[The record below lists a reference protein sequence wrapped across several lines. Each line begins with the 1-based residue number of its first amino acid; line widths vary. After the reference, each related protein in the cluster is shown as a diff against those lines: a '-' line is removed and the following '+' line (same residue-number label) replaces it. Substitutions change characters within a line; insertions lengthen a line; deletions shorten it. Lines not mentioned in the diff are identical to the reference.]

1 MSKLDFNVKEKIV
14 ALSAACF
21 WYWDSF
27 YSFLNSSQVPQLLQ
41 DRYPR
46 SSYKKPSIMRNI
58 INDLEATNNEKV
70 IKNIVSG
77 FYKLKISALNQDNIN
92 IAKARELLTEFKG
105 LIGNDPIE
113 EEIKRQQSEKRKQ
126 DHLKKINI
134 NKSFQDELQK
144 LNQKFLLLH
153 SHENHQV
160 RGFELENLIAELLRI
175 NEFDFI
181 KSYKT
186 DSEQIDGYL
195 KFEGFDYLLEIKW
208 TDGLTSQKDLSI
220 FDGKIRGKA
229 QSTRGI
235 FISMNGFDNNV
246 IIKFS
251 NDSPRIILMTG
262 EDLALVLSGTRSL
275 YDVIYAKV
283 DALVR
288 HGNICYLAREM
299 K

>member
-1 MSKLDFNVKEKIV
+1 MSILGFNEKEKIV
-14 ALSAACF
+14 ALSSACF

-27 YSFLNSSQVPQLLQ
+27 YAFLNNCQVPQLLQ

-46 SSYKKPSIMRNI
+46 GAYKKPSIMRNI
-58 INDLEATNNEKV
+58 LNDLEIVNNEK
-70 IKNIVSG
+70 ILKNIVSE
-77 FYKLKISALNQDNIN
+77 FFKLRVSALNKDNVD
-92 IAKARELLTEFKG
+92 IAKVRELLNEFKE

-113 EEIKRQQSEKRKQ
+113 EEIKKQQSEKKKQ
-126 DHLKKINI
+126 DYLVGINK
-134 NKSFQDELQK
+134 NKSFQDRLQI
-144 LNQKFLLLH
+144 LNQQFLLLH
-153 SHENHQV
+153 SSSNVQQ
-160 RGFELENLIAELLRI
+160 RGFELEKIIAELLRM
-175 NEFDFI
+175 NEFEFV

-186 DSEQIDGYL
+186 LGEQIDGYL
-195 KFEGFDYLLEIKW
+195 KFEGFDYLLEMKW
-208 TDGLTSQKDLSI
+208 TDGLTAQKDVTI

-229 QSTRGI
+229 QSTRGV

-246 IIKFS
+246 IVKFS

-262 EDLALVLSGTRSL
+262 EDLALVLNGSRGL

-288 HGNICYLAREM
+288 HGNICHLARNM

>member
-1 MSKLDFNVKEKIV
+1 MSRLDFNVKEKIV
-14 ALSAACF
+14 ALSGACF

-27 YSFLNSSQVPQLLQ
+27 YSFLNSCKVPQSLQ

-46 SSYKKPSIMRNI
+46 GSYKKPSVVRNI
-58 INDLEATNNEKV
+58 INDLEIANNEV
-70 IKNIVSG
+70 VLKNIVSE
-77 FYKLKISALNQDNIN
+77 FYKLKISALNQDNID
-92 IAKARELLTEFKG
+92 IAKVRELLAEFKD

-113 EEIKRQQSEKRKQ
+113 EEIKRQQLEKKKQ
-126 DHLKKINI
+126 DHLKKIHI
-134 NKSFQDELQK
+134 NKSFQDKLQE

-153 SHENHQV
+153 THDNHQK
-160 RGFELENLIAELLRI
+160 RGFELEILIAELLRV

-195 KFEGFDYLLEIKW
+195 KFEGFDYLLEMKW

-246 IIKFS
+246 IVKFS

-262 EDLALVLSGTRSL
+262 EDLALVLNGTRSL
-275 YDVIYAKV
+275 YDVICAKV

-288 HGNICYLAREM
+288 YGNIYHLAREM